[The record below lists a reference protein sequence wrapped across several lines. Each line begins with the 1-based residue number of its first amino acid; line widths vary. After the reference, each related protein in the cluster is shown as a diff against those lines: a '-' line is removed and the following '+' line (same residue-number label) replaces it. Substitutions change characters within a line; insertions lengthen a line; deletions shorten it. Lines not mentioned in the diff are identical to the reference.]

1 MQILASFWTFVAG
14 GILQFIFGPRE
25 PCPIISL
32 LCNTSAGA
40 SSALVNDPEA
50 LTWCGPCCRARD
62 CNRLPL
68 NALPEFPERQR
79 ARGKCVTSA
88 AQSILMIVAVSNGNQ
103 LMAFRRLSV
112 ALALLCGLTADI
124 GASFA
129 EDRAIVLA
137 STTATQDSG
146 LLDHLLPIF
155 RDKTGIDVRVIAQ
168 RADEVLN
175 EARKG
180 DADVVLMHARP
191 QEEKFVAEGFAVKR
205 FDVMYNDYVL
215 IGPKSDPAGVKGK
228 DIATALKAI
237 EAKGAPFVTRGD
249 RSGTHAAELALW
261 IVAGIDIAAAKGAW
275 YREAKEGMGAAL
287 EAARVANAYV
297 LSDRGSWIAFKER
310 GDLDIIVEGDKRLLN
325 QYGVMLVNP
334 EKFPSVKK
342 ELGQTFID
350 WLISPDGQAAIAGYR
365 VDGQQL
371 FFPNA
376 DKSAG

>member
-1 MQILASFWTFVAG
+1 
-14 GILQFIFGPRE
+14 
-25 PCPIISL
+25 
-32 LCNTSAGA
+32 
-40 SSALVNDPEA
+40 
-50 LTWCGPCCRARD
+50 
-62 CNRLPL
+62 
-68 NALPEFPERQR
+68 
-79 ARGKCVTSA
+79 
-88 AQSILMIVAVSNGNQ
+88 MIAAVSNGNQ

-112 ALALLCGLTADI
+112 ALALLCGLAA
-124 GASFA
+124 GVAASFA

-137 STTATQDSG
+137 STTATQESG

-155 RDKTGIDVRVIAQ
+155 REKTGIEVTVIAR
-168 RADEVLN
+168 RADEVLDG
-175 EARKG
+175 ARRG
-180 DADVVLMHARP
+180 EVDVVLMHARP
-191 QEEKFVAEGFAVKR
+191 QEEKFVADGFGVKR

-287 EAARVANAYV
+287 EAARVAKAYV
-297 LSDRGSWIAFKER
+297 LSDRGSWIAFKDR
-310 GDLDIIVEGDKRLLN
+310 GDLDIVVEGDKRLLN
-325 QYGVMLVNP
+325 QYGAMLVNP
-334 EKFPSVKK
+334 EKFPNVKK

-350 WLISPDGQAAIAGYR
+350 WLISPEGQAAIAGYK

-376 DKSAG
+376 AKSGG